1 MWTTKSGAYGI
12 VLTILFA
19 SLLFCL
25 IPGSGYSTGLPVF
38 PGAQGFGVDTP
49 AGRGGVILRVTNLN
63 DHGEGSLREALA
75 YRGTRIIVFDVA
87 GVILLSSDLVVDQPF
102 VTIAGQTAPTPGIT
116 LRGAGMRIVTHDVLL
131 RHIRIRVGDA
141 SGGPSP
147 SNRDALQILGSNAHH
162 VVIDHVSASWAI
174 DENVS
179 LWEGSHDITLSYC
192 LISFALNHSL
202 HPKGAHST
210 GLLVGD
216 GSRRIALI
224 RNVLAYNAS
233 RNPRIKGGCSVVM
246 VNNLA
251 CNGRGFMSVG
261 SPSGPTSVSAVGNV
275 FIAGIDTRDDSDPV
289 RVEDNAARGTGV
301 YLRDNW
307 YRGKIYAPIG
317 RRWLYTAPVWGP
329 GITVLPHHRVAQ
341 LLSSNGGARPA
352 ERDMVDKAALNPLCG
367 LSRHIIDKPED
378 IGILPSIPVSQRPFI
393 IPDRPHYDDDGDGY
407 SRVEGLLNQMACQ
420 VETIPCFGGA
430 P

>member
-1 MWTTKSGAYGI
+1 MCIWQQVCFMRLLSTLFTLFICFMPVEVVQGA
-12 VLTILFA
+12 
-19 SLLFCL
+19 
-25 IPGSGYSTGLPVF
+25 GLPVF
-38 PGAQGFGVDTP
+38 PGAQGFGVNTP

-63 DHGEGSLREALA
+63 DQGTGSLREAIA
-75 YRGTRIIVFDVA
+75 YPSARIIVFEVA
-87 GVILLSSDLVVDQPF
+87 GEILLSSDLVVSNPF
-102 VTIAGQTAPTPGIT
+102 VTLAGQTAPTPGIT
-116 LRGAGMRIVTHDVLL
+116 LRGAGIRIVTHDVLL

-147 SNRDALQILGSNAHH
+147 SNRDALQILGKNAHH

-179 LWEGSHDITLSYC
+179 LWAGVHDITLSYC

-202 HPKGAHST
+202 HPKGPHST

-224 RNVLAYNAS
+224 RNVLAHNAS
-233 RNPRIKGGCSVVM
+233 RNPRIKGGCSVVV

-261 SPSGPTSVSAVGNV
+261 SPSGPTRVSAVGNV
-275 FIAGIDTRDDSDPV
+275 FIAGVDTRDDSDPV
-289 RVEDNAARGTGV
+289 RIEDNAARGTGV

-307 YRGKIYAPIG
+307 YHGRIYAPHG
-317 RRWLYTAPVWGP
+317 RRWLDTAPVWGP

-341 LLSSNGGARPA
+341 LLRSNAGARPA
-352 ERDMVDKAALNPLCG
+352 ERDMVDRAALIPLCG
-367 LSRHIIDKPED
+367 MTRHIIDKPED
-378 IGILPSIPVSQRPFI
+378 IGILPLMPASQKPFI

-407 SRVEGLLNQMACQ
+407 SWVEDLLNQMACQ
-420 VETIPCFGGA
+420 VETIPCVGGA

>member
-1 MWTTKSGAYGI
+1 MRVTKPYMGP
-12 VLTILFA
+12 VLFA
-19 SLLFCL
+19 IFVASSVFNLTLQ
-25 IPGSGYSTGLPVF
+25 SGYSAGLPVF

-63 DHGEGSLREALA
+63 DHGEGSLREAIA
-75 YRGTRIIVFDVA
+75 YQGSRIIVFEVA
-87 GVILLSSDLVVDQPF
+87 GVVLLSSDLVVNHPF
-102 VTIAGQTAPTPGIT
+102 VTIAGQTAPAPGIT
-116 LRGAGMRIVTHDVLL
+116 LRGAGVRIVTHDVLM

-141 SGGPSP
+141 PGGPSP

-162 VVIDHVSASWAI
+162 VVIDHVSTSWAI

-202 HPKGAHST
+202 HPKGPHST

-224 RNVLAYNAS
+224 RNVLAHNAS
-233 RNPRIKGGCSVVM
+233 RNPRIKGGSSVVM

-329 GITVLPHHRVAQ
+329 GITVLPHYRVAQ

-352 ERDMVDKAALNPLCG
+352 ERDMVDKAALTPLCG
-367 LSRHIIDKPED
+367 LARHIIDKPED
-378 IGILPSIPVSQRPFI
+378 IGILPLIPASQRPFT
-393 IPDRPHYDDDGDGY
+393 IPDKPHYDDDGDGY
-407 SRVEGLLNQMACQ
+407 SRVEELLNQMACKI
-420 VETIPCFGGA
+420 ENTECGRGEG
-430 P
+430 